1 MESNTVPAK
10 DKAPAKDKP
19 AAKPPAEP
27 TLATTGPQATLVPGD
42 SFNAGGHPTL
52 NTKPLFKLMV
62 EKKASDLFFTSNAP
76 IKIKIEGQILPVN
89 KQVLTP
95 ETVRQT
101 AFALMSAEQR
111 EHFVH
116 EFELDF
122 AISEPGLGRF
132 RVNVFMQRGFPAMVL
147 RYITADMPRME
158 SLGLPD
164 VMTDLVLLKRGLI
177 LMVGATGSGK
187 STSLAAMI
195 NYRNE
200 NASDH
205 IVTIED
211 PIEFLHTN
219 KRSIVNQREV
229 GIDTKSYSRALR
241 GVVRAAPDVILIGE
255 IRDRESMEAA
265 INLSGTGHLVLATL
279 HANNCAESL
288 DRIINMFPREQHNQI
303 FLDMSQYLRAILG
316 QRLIMGRDGKRVA
329 AVEVMINT
337 PHIQE
342 LVKKGD
348 VMGIKEAI
356 TSSGERGIQ
365 SFDVSLHDLFKSG
378 RIELQEALAS
388 ADSRANL
395 EAKINFG

>member
-1 MESNTVPAK
+1 M
-10 DKAPAKDKP
+10 
-19 AAKPPAEP
+19 AAKEAQAQP
-27 TLATTGPQATLVPGD
+27 LDTTGAQAL
-42 SFNAGGHPTL
+42 AGAEALAAVAVGTGHPTL

-89 KQVLTP
+89 RQVLTP

-101 AFALMSAEQR
+101 AYALMSAEQR
-111 EHFVH
+111 EYFTR
-116 EFELDF
+116 ELELDF
-122 AISEPGLGRF
+122 AVSEPGLGRF
-132 RVNVFMQRGFPAMVL
+132 RVNVFLQRGNPAMVM
-147 RYITADMPRME
+147 RYITADMPRLDA
-158 SLGLPD
+158 LGLPE
-164 VMTDLVLLKRGLI
+164 VTSDLVLMKRGLV

-187 STSLAAMI
+187 STTLAAMI
-195 NYRNE
+195 NHRNE
-200 NASDH
+200 SSSDH

-229 GIDTKSYSRALR
+229 GLDTKSYARALR

-265 INLSGTGHLVLATL
+265 VSLAGTGHLVLATL

-303 FLDMSQYLRAILG
+303 FLDLSQYLRAIMA
-316 QRLIMGRDGKRVA
+316 QRLIIGVDSKRLA
-329 AVEVMINT
+329 ALEVMINT
-337 PHIQE
+337 PHIQT

-348 VMGIKEAI
+348 VVGIKEAI
-356 TSSGERGIQ
+356 SASTERGIQ
-365 SFDVSLHDLFKSG
+365 SFDLALFNLYKQG
-378 RIELQEALAS
+378 HVPLEEALTN

>member
-1 MESNTVPAK
+1 MKAAKEVKPPDTPLLPESGALQT
-10 DKAPAKDKP
+10 P
-19 AAKPPAEP
+19 AADAVSEVVS
-27 TLATTGPQATLVPGD
+27 AR
-42 SFNAGGHPTL
+42 HPTL

-89 KQVLTP
+89 KQVLAP
-95 ETVRQT
+95 DTVRQT
-101 AFALMSAEQR
+101 AFALMSPEQR
-111 EHFVH
+111 DHFLQ
-116 EFELDF
+116 EWELDF

-132 RVNVFMQRGFPAMVL
+132 RVNVFMQRGYPAMVL
-147 RYITADMPRME
+147 RYITADMPRLDT
-158 SLGLPD
+158 LGLPE
-164 VMTDLVLLKRGLI
+164 VVSELVLLKRGLL

-187 STSLAAMI
+187 STTLAAMI

-205 IVTIED
+205 IITIED

-219 KRSIVNQREV
+219 KRSLVNQREV
-229 GIDTKSYSRALR
+229 GLDTKSYSRALR

-265 INLSGTGHLVLATL
+265 INLAGTGHLVLSTM

-303 FLDMSQYLRAILG
+303 FLDLSQYLRAIMA
-316 QRLIMGRDGKRVA
+316 QRLVMGKEGRRVA

-337 PHIQE
+337 PHIAT
-342 LVKKGD
+342 LIKKGD
-348 VMGIKEAI
+348 VVSIKEAI
-356 TSSGERGIQ
+356 GASTERGTQ
-365 SFDVSLHDLFKSG
+365 SFDVALRGLYKAG
-378 RIELQEALAS
+378 RVMLEEALTN

>member
-1 MESNTVPAK
+1 MKSAK
-10 DKAPAKDKP
+10 DVKASLEATGTNPALSG
-19 AAKPPAEP
+19 AEA
-27 TLATTGPQATLVPGD
+27 LATVI
-42 SFNAGGHPTL
+42 GGAHPTL

-76 IKIKIEGQILPVN
+76 IKIKIEGTIHPVN

-101 AFALMSAEQR
+101 SFALMSNEQR
-111 EHFVH
+111 EHFVQ
-116 EFELDF
+116 EWELDF
-122 AISEPGLGRF
+122 AVSEPGLGRF
-132 RVNVFMQRGFPAMVL
+132 RVNVFMQRGYPAMVM
-147 RYITADMPRME
+147 RYITADMPRLD

-164 VMTDLVLLKRGLI
+164 VVGELTLLKRGLI

-187 STSLAAMI
+187 STTLAAML

-200 NASDH
+200 SSSDH

-229 GIDTKSYSRALR
+229 GLDTKSYSRALR

-255 IRDRESMEAA
+255 IRDREGMEAA

-303 FLDMSQYLRAILG
+303 FLDLSQYLRAIMA
-316 QRLIMGRDGKRVA
+316 QRLVMGRDGRRTA

-337 PHIQE
+337 PHIGT
-342 LVKKGD
+342 LIKKGD
-348 VMGIKEAI
+348 VVSIKEAI
-356 TSSGERGIQ
+356 NLSSDKNIQ
-365 SFDVSLHDLFKSG
+365 SFDVALHLLYKQG
-378 RIELQEALAS
+378 RIVLEEALAN

>member
-1 MESNTVPAK
+1 M
-10 DKAPAKDKP
+10 
-19 AAKPPAEP
+19 AAKEAKAQS
-27 TLATTGPQATLVPGD
+27 LDTTGAQALSGADALAAVTG
-42 SFNAGGHPTL
+42 NGHPTL

-89 KQVLTP
+89 RQVLTP
-95 ETVRQT
+95 ETVKQT
-101 AFALMSAEQR
+101 AYALMSAEQR
-111 EHFVH
+111 EHFTR

-122 AISEPGLGRF
+122 AVSEPGLGRF
-132 RVNVFMQRGFPAMVL
+132 RVNVFLQRGYPAMVM
-147 RYITADMPRME
+147 RYITADMPRLDA
-158 SLGLPD
+158 LGLPE
-164 VMTDLVLLKRGLI
+164 VCSDLVLKKRGLI

-187 STSLAAMI
+187 STTLAAMI
-195 NYRNE
+195 NHRNE
-200 NASDH
+200 SSSDH

-229 GIDTKSYSRALR
+229 GLDTKSYARALR

-265 INLSGTGHLVLATL
+265 VNLAGTGHLVLATM

-288 DRIINMFPREQHNQI
+288 DRIINMFPREQHTQI
-303 FLDMSQYLRAILG
+303 FLDLSQYLRSILA
-316 QRLIMGRDGKRVA
+316 QRLVMGVDNRRLA
-329 AVEVMINT
+329 ALEVMINT
-337 PHIQE
+337 PHISE
-342 LVKKGD
+342 LIKKGD

-356 TSSGERGIQ
+356 NASTERGIQ
-365 SFDVSLHDLFKSG
+365 SFDLALFNLYRQG
-378 RIELQEALAS
+378 RVPLEEALTN